1 MIRFNRAVFNCT
13 VKRSSSFGQTSV
25 ILPASYNSEYELI
38 FSGRNLPNSIG
49 RSIAVPYFNTFLL
62 IGGRNETSPATSVLK
77 YDGGEEETWTQ
88 VATLRSGRMDLTAF
102 LLTFRCGSHT
112 GTERC
117 KFV

>member
-1 MIRFNRAVFNCT
+1 M
-13 VKRSSSFGQTSV
+13 
-25 ILPASYNSEYELI
+25 
-38 FSGRNLPNSIG
+38 
-49 RSIAVPYFNTFLL
+49 PYFNTFIL

-112 GTERC
+112 GRYTPNLSFR
-117 KFV
+117 KYHGTHRTHPLYS